1 MKTKFNLILT
11 SLLFLFGVV
20 AFAQQSISG
29 TVTDESGVPLPG
41 ATISIKDSSVGTT
54 SDFDG
59 NFTLN
64 AENGDTLIFGYV
76 GYSEAEVVVNGPSV
90 DISLSPS
97 GSLDEVVVTAL
108 GLTRDK
114 KSLGFAVQS
123 VDSQEIGRCQ

>member
-59 NFTLN
+59 NFTIN
-64 AENGDTLIFGYV
+64 AENGDTRF
-76 GYSEAEVVVNGPSV
+76 
-90 DISLSPS
+90 
-97 GSLDEVVVTAL
+97 L
-108 GLTRDK
+108 GM
-114 KSLGFAVQS
+114 
-123 VDSQEIGRCQ
+123 